1 MGLSRRWPRAAMAS
15 RGEQLGSPVRCA
27 TASASDPGSCS
38 VSESNTFIKLTDGVR
53 LAATL
58 YLPETEG
65 PWPALL
71 EAYPYRKD
79 DLSVWPE
86 DHRRLRDEGDYAVC
100 RLDVRGTGT
109 SEGIALDEY
118 PPGEPDDL
126 SQVIQWLARQDW
138 CTGSVGMFGTSYSGF
153 NTIQTAMRQPPALK
167 AIIPIYAS
175 DDRYTDDIHF
185 GGGIRKA
192 LESGYPL
199 FMVPMNALPPTP
211 SLAGERWREL
221 WLKRIEELQPWS
233 NAIVEQNDGPYWRQG
248 SLRPN
253 YDLICVPTMVVAGWN
268 DVYRNAL
275 LRVFQYIRVPKRLL
289 MGPWCHMSPQDS
301 IPGPRID
308 LVPEMI
314 RWWDRWLRD
323 DHNGVDEEPPLAVF
337 VRRSTP
343 PAADLSE
350 YRGEWRYES
359 EWPLARV
366 EELVLPLR
374 AAVLTGRAAAGG
386 DVSRPAQETLAVR
399 GDVGVTA
406 HIRGSYDPPYGLP
419 IDQRPDQVYSLVY
432 DWPVEEALEILG
444 SPVLRVALRSSKPV
458 AFLSAKLC
466 EVLPDGSV
474 VLVSRGL
481 LNLTHRD
488 SDTAPE
494 HLVPGE
500 RYEVSIELDATSW
513 VFEPGNQMRLAIAGS
528 DWPNAW
534 PPPEASELTIDLEGT
549 QLVLP
554 DVAGESPIKARPNF
568 APGDNEGGS
577 LEEDLSD
584 GRAIW
589 QIEHDIYAKQTR
601 VLVKQSSPSPPD
613 AVWPKLRTDE
623 VLVGVKPLEPGIAF
637 VECTASAQVTWPEV
651 TARTKAH
658 LMLRSDATNYFFD
671 LTLEVFENDDLIAT
685 RHWESVTPR
694 ALQ

>member
-1 MGLSRRWPRAAMAS
+1 MM
-15 RGEQLGSPVRCA
+15 
-27 TASASDPGSCS
+27 
-38 VSESNTFIKLTDGVR
+38 ESNIFIEMTDGVR

-58 YLPETEG
+58 YLPETQG

-86 DHRRLRDEGDYAVC
+86 DYRRLRDEGDYAVC

-109 SEGIALDEY
+109 SEGVALDEY
-118 PPGEPDDL
+118 PPGEADDL
-126 SQVIQWLARQDW
+126 CEVLEWLAEQEW
-138 CTGSVGMFGTSYSGF
+138 CTGAVGMFGTSYSGF
-153 NTIQTAMRQPPALK
+153 NTIHTAMRQPPALK

-192 LESGYPL
+192 IEFGYPL
-199 FMVPMNALPPTP
+199 FMMPMNALPPTP

-221 WLKRIEELQPWS
+221 WMQRIEDLRPWS
-233 NAIVEQNDGPYWRQG
+233 SAIAEQNDSPYWRQG

-253 YDLICVPTMVVAGWN
+253 YDLIRVPTMVVAGWS

-275 LRVFQYIRVPKRLL
+275 LRVFQHIDVPKRLL

-323 DHNGVDEEPPLAVF
+323 EHNGVDEEPPLAIF

-343 PAADLSE
+343 PAADLRE
-350 YRGEWRYES
+350 YQGEWRFET
-359 EWPLARV
+359 EWPPSRV
-366 EELVLPLR
+366 QWHDLPLQS
-374 AAVLTGRAAAGG
+374 ASLTGRTAVGTQA
-386 DVSRPAQETLAVR
+386 SRPVQETLAVR

-419 IDQRPDQVYSLVY
+419 LDQRPDHVYSLVY
-432 DWPVEEALEILG
+432 DWPVKQEIEILG
-444 SPVLRVALRSSKPV
+444 SPALRASVRSSKPV

-474 VLVSRGL
+474 AMVSRGL

-494 HLVPGE
+494 PLVPGE
-500 RYEVSIELDATSW
+500 TYEVSIELDATSW
-513 VFEPGNQMRLAIAGS
+513 VFEPGNQIRLALAGS

-534 PPPEASELTIDLEGT
+534 PPPEASDLTIDLAGT
-549 QLVLP
+549 SLALP
-554 DVAGESPIKARPNF
+554 QVVGESPIASRPSF
-568 APGDNEGGS
+568 APGNPEEIPV
-577 LEEDLSD
+577 EEDTNES
-584 GRAIW
+584 RSSW
-589 QIEHDIYAKQTR
+589 QIEHDVYAKQTR
-601 VLVKQSSPSPPD
+601 VHVKQASPSPPD
-613 AVWPKLRTDE
+613 TMWPKLRTDE
-623 VLVGVKPLEPGIAF
+623 VVVGVKPLEPGIAF
-637 VECTASAQVTWPEV
+637 VECSASAQVIWPEV
-651 TARTKAH
+651 AALAKAH
-658 LMLRSDATNYFFD
+658 LMLKSDATCYFFD
-671 LTLEVFENDDLIAT
+671 LTVQLFENGDLIAT

-694 ALQ
+694 MLQ

>member
-1 MGLSRRWPRAAMAS
+1 M
-15 RGEQLGSPVRCA
+15 V
-27 TASASDPGSCS
+27 
-38 VSESNTFIKLTDGVR
+38 ESNVFIELSDGVR

-58 YLPETEG
+58 YLPETKG

-86 DHRRLRDEGDYAVC
+86 DYRRLRDEGDYAVC

-109 SEGIALDEY
+109 SEGVALDEY
-118 PPGEPDDL
+118 PPGEADDL
-126 SQVIQWLARQDW
+126 CEVIKWLADQEW
-138 CTGSVGMFGTSYSGF
+138 CTGAVGMFGTSYSGF
-153 NTIQTAMRQPPALK
+153 NTIHTAMRQPPALK

-192 LESGYPL
+192 IEFGYPL
-199 FMVPMNALPPTP
+199 FMMPMNALPPTP

-221 WLKRIEELQPWS
+221 WMQRIEDLQPWS
-233 NAIVEQNDGPYWRQG
+233 SAIVEQNDGPYWRQG

-253 YDLICVPTMVVAGWN
+253 YDLIRVPTMVVAGWS

-275 LRVFQYIRVPKRLL
+275 LRVFQHIDVPKRLL

-323 DHNGVDEEPPLAVF
+323 QRNGVDEEPPLSVF
-337 VRRSTP
+337 IRRSTP

-350 YRGEWRYES
+350 YRGEWRFES
-359 EWPLARV
+359 EWPPSRV
-366 EELVLPLR
+366 RWHDLQLQSASR
-374 AAVLTGRAAAGG
+374 TGRTATGAQA
-386 DVSRPAQETLAVR
+386 SRPGQETLAVR

-419 IDQRPDQVYSLVY
+419 LDQRPDHVYSLVY
-432 DWPVEEALEILG
+432 DWPVEQETEILG
-444 SPVLRVALRSSKPV
+444 SPVLRASVRSSTPV
-458 AFLSAKLC
+458 AFVSAKLC

-474 VLVSRGL
+474 AMVSRGL
-481 LNLTHRD
+481 LNLTHRA

-494 HLVPGE
+494 PLVPGKS
-500 RYEVSIELDATSW
+500 YEVSIELDATSW
-513 VFEPGNQMRLAIAGS
+513 VFEPGNQIRLALAGS

-534 PPPEASELTIDLEGT
+534 PPPEASDLTIDLAGT
-549 QLVLP
+549 SLALP
-554 DVAGESPIKARPNF
+554 QVVGEPPITSRPSF
-568 APGDNEGGS
+568 TPGEPEQITREDDTNEG
-577 LEEDLSD
+577 
-584 GRAIW
+584 RPIW
-589 QIEHDIYAKQTR
+589 QIEHDVYARQTR
-601 VLVKQSSPSPPD
+601 VHVQQSSPSSPD

-623 VLVGVKPLEPGIAF
+623 VVVGVKPLEPGIAF
-637 VECTASAQVTWPEV
+637 VECSASAQVIWPEV
-651 TARTKAH
+651 TALAKAH
-658 LMLRSDATNYFFD
+658 LVLKSDATRYLFD
-671 LTLEVFENDDLIAT
+671 LTVQVFENDDLIAT
-685 RHWESVTPR
+685 RHWESTTPR
-694 ALQ
+694 MLQ

>member
-1 MGLSRRWPRAAMAS
+1 MM
-15 RGEQLGSPVRCA
+15 
-27 TASASDPGSCS
+27 
-38 VSESNTFIKLTDGVR
+38 ESNIFIEMTDGVR

-58 YLPETEG
+58 YLPETQG

-86 DHRRLRDEGDYAVC
+86 DYRRLRDEGDYAVC

-109 SEGIALDEY
+109 SEGVALDEY
-118 PPGEPDDL
+118 PPGEADDL
-126 SQVIQWLARQDW
+126 CEVLEWLAEQEW
-138 CTGSVGMFGTSYSGF
+138 CTGAVGMFGTSYSGF
-153 NTIQTAMRQPPALK
+153 NTIHTAMRQPPALK

-192 LESGYPL
+192 IEFGYPL
-199 FMVPMNALPPTP
+199 FMMPMNALPPTP

-221 WLKRIEELQPWS
+221 WMQRIEDLRPWS
-233 NAIVEQNDGPYWRQG
+233 SAIAEQNDSPYWRQG

-253 YDLICVPTMVVAGWN
+253 YDLIRVPTMVVAGWS

-275 LRVFQYIRVPKRLL
+275 LRVFQHIDVPKRLL

-314 RWWDRWLRD
+314 RWWDRWLRGVL
-323 DHNGVDEEPPLAVF
+323 NGVDEEPPLAF
-337 VRRSTP
+337 FIRRSTP
-343 PAADLSE
+343 PAPDLSE
-350 YRGEWRYES
+350 YLGEWRYEP
-359 EWPLARV
+359 EWPLARG
-366 EELVLPLR
+366 EELVLSLQAAELPGRSR
-374 AAVLTGRAAAGG
+374 AGLA
-386 DVSRPAQETLAVR
+386 RPPPQETIQVR

-432 DWPVEEALEILG
+432 DWPVEEELEILG
-444 SPVLRVALRSSKPV
+444 NPVLRATLRSSTPV

-466 EVLPDGSV
+466 EVLGDGTV
-474 VLVSRGL
+474 VMVSRGL

-488 SDTAPE
+488 SHSAPE
-494 HLVPGE
+494 PIMPGDP
-500 RYEVSIELDATSW
+500 YEVSVELDATSW
-513 VFEPGNQMRLAIAGS
+513 VFEPGNRIRLAIAGS

-534 PPPEASELTIDLEGT
+534 PPPEASELTIDLGDTE
-549 QLVLP
+549 LVLP
-554 DVAGESPIKARPNF
+554 KVAGESPIKERPNF
-568 APGDNEGGS
+568 APGEDAAEP

-584 GRAIW
+584 TRPVW

-601 VLVKQSSPSPPD
+601 VIVRQQSRSAPD
-613 AVWPKLRTDE
+613 AMWPTLRTDE
-623 VLVGVKPLEPGIAF
+623 VRAGVKPLEPGIAF
-637 VECTASAQVTWPEV
+637 VESTTESEVAWPEV
-651 TARTKAH
+651 KARAKAH
-658 LMLRSDATNYFFD
+658 LLLKSDATAYYFD
-671 LTLEVFENDDLIAT
+671 LTLDVFEDDELIST
-685 RHWESVTPR
+685 RRWESVTPR
-694 ALQ
+694 ELQ